1 MGAYLHIGFVVKATT
16 TLPKNVSKTNFQKEV
31 EDYYPSEVFD
41 CVEGEG
47 GSITLTLKSSIAT
60 AELAPFVKEIYKDWS
75 GQIDKDAM
83 DFIEENIN
91 DPNWLEKTEEAD
103 LYRFYVL
110 DYGVY
115 DYFKIAGEEIGFRLT
130 VVTLGSEGKFSMEE
144 SESTLGFMETCAQR
158 AYAQYKMARAFRV
171 YVL

>member
-16 TLPKNVSKTNFQKEV
+16 TLPKNLSKANFQKEV
-31 EDYYPSEVFD
+31 EEYYPSEVFD
-41 CVEGEG
+41 CAESEAG
-47 GSITLTLKSSIAT
+47 GITLTLRSNIT
-60 AELAPFVKEIYKDWS
+60 TTELAPFVRDIYKDWS
-75 GQIDKDAM
+75 GQIDQDAM

-91 DPNWLEKTEEAD
+91 DPNWLEKAEEAD
-103 LYRFYVL
+103 LYRFYIQ

-115 DYFKIAGEEIGFRLT
+115 DSFKIAGEKIGFRLT

-158 AYAQYKMARAFRV
+158 AYVQYKLAKAFRV

>member
-1 MGAYLHIGFVVKATT
+1 MGAYLRIGFVVKATT
-16 TLPKNVSKTNFQKEV
+16 TLPKNVSKANFQKEV
-31 EDYYPSEVFD
+31 EQYYPSEVFD

-47 GSITLTLKSSIAT
+47 GSIKLTLKSSIAT
-60 AELAPFVKEIYKDWS
+60 AELAPFVKDIYKDWS
-75 GQIDKDAM
+75 GQIDKDAI

-91 DPNWLEKTEEAD
+91 DPNWLEKAEEAD
-103 LYRFYVL
+103 LHQFYVL

-115 DYFKIAGEEIGFRLT
+115 ESFKIAGEKIGFRLT